1 MKPWLPLQRA
11 QRTGHTNS
19 EWRDLQSARIG
30 PSSRYGTRVTIKMRQ
45 CVTESRRCHKD
56 GSASSNPQLNY
67 PVSPPVNCLNVAIR
81 VVTYHKR
88 GKAMV
93 VENRILICLAL
104 TLTLICTACGGLGLP
119 GSTSATNK
127 YDGTYDWIS
136 PTVNGQNT
144 SCSACVFI
152 TNGQISSIS
161 SGEGGLSGTA
171 SDNITF
177 TGPCPT

>member
-1 MKPWLPLQRA
+1 
-11 QRTGHTNS
+11 
-19 EWRDLQSARIG
+19 
-30 PSSRYGTRVTIKMRQ
+30 
-45 CVTESRRCHKD
+45 
-56 GSASSNPQLNY
+56 
-67 PVSPPVNCLNVAIR
+67 
-81 VVTYHKR
+81 
-88 GKAMV
+88 MV
-93 VENRILICLAL
+93 IENRMLTCLAL
-104 TLTLICTACGGLGLP
+104 ILTLICTACSGLGTSS
-119 GSTSATNK
+119 STSATNK

-177 TGPCPT
+177 TGPCPTGATDTTGNYSGMLGGANPYQWQGTWTCTNGLVGGGTSIWKLYNQRTSSQKHALRQAGYKPLSHY